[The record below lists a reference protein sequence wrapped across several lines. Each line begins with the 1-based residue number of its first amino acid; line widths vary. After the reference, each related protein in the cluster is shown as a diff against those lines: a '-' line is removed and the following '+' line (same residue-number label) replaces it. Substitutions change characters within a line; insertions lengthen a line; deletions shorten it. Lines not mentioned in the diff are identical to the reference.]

1 MLSHKLVTI
10 GLIAIKSLEVKD
22 GRSANK
28 FGKSQIREDLNF
40 DLRTFRKWGN
50 LHVLQ
55 FAKLICGMTFRIRG
69 FAICVLTKKMCM
81 PTFA

>member
-1 MLSHKLVTI
+1 MLLHKLVTI

-40 DLRTFRKWGN
+40 YLRTFRKCGN
-50 LHVLQ
+50 LRIYNLQSLFAEWPPELGVLR
-55 FAKLICGMTFRIRG
+55 FAD
-69 FAICVLTKKMCM
+69 
-81 PTFA
+81 